1 MHIEWRW
8 GWGEGV
14 GLGDVATQLAVREL
28 SRKKKKKKSWGVCR
42 CSLNRAA
49 AHCGHTHA
57 HTRGWVAAAAGD
69 PEKLLTCML

>member
-28 SRKKKKKKSWGVCR
+28 SRKKKIKKNLGEF
-42 CSLNRAA
+42 
-49 AHCGHTHA
+49 
-57 HTRGWVAAAAGD
+57 VAA
-69 PEKLLTCML
+69 P